1 MVMILCE
8 CVSVV
13 VNIWGVGHLALHQ
26 GSKYAEQICVPT
38 WVNQVETHRQDRWT
52 YAREHTLARTPR
64 SAPSWMNNLALR
76 SNAGHRGTWQ
86 FLCKCGFVCF
96 CVLSLWTS
104 MINHIVWGFPPFITY
119 CCLSCQFSCPWWLLP
134 HPWPTFA
141 HTSRL
146 MFISFVYLSIFS
158 QVRIW
163 WVEKKSFHVYF
174 MPKQIF
180 LSQEVWIQFSLRS
193 DRKARGYRRTEKRSG
208 STEVKVLKASFITFS
223 AAQHP

>member
-104 MINHIVWGFPPFITY
+104 MINHIVWGFPPFHYLLLFIMSVQLSLMVTATSLTY
-119 CCLSCQFSCPWWLLP
+119 LCTHKPSN
-134 HPWPTFA
+134 
-141 HTSRL
+141 
-146 MFISFVYLSIFS
+146 
-158 QVRIW
+158 
-163 WVEKKSFHVYF
+163 VYF
-174 MPKQIF
+174 ICISKHIF
-180 LSQEVWIQFSLRS
+180 IGEDMMGGKKIVSCLFH
-193 DRKARGYRRTEKRSG
+193 A
-208 STEVKVLKASFITFS
+208 
-223 AAQHP
+223 